1 MRSILDRA
9 RVDVSFDQPAGEENM
24 KLEPF
29 LKISLLL
36 GVLWAGSFL
45 LFHVA
50 SVLIHMLLVVAVL
63 FYVGHLV
70 REGSTT

>member
-1 MRSILDRA
+1 
-9 RVDVSFDQPAGEENM
+9 M

-29 LKISLLL
+29 LKISLMLL
-36 GVLWAGSFL
+36 IIWAASFL
-45 LFHVA
+45 VFHVA

-70 REGSTT
+70 KGASTT

>member
-1 MRSILDRA
+1 
-9 RVDVSFDQPAGEENM
+9 M

-29 LKISLLL
+29 LKVSLLL
-36 GVLWAGSFL
+36 AILWAASFL
-45 LFHVA
+45 VFHVA

-70 REGSTT
+70 RDTSTT